1 MCMDRH
7 MNIQKPLPRL
17 NNIPLKSGDF
27 IHNFYIGY
35 VRINLVIISHMH
47 ARAHTHNLLLM
58 NFDCIY

>member
-27 IHNFYIGY
+27 IHDFYIGY
-35 VRINLVIISHMH
+35 VRINLVIVSHI
-47 ARAHTHNLLLM
+47 HTESITPA
-58 NFDCIY
+58 F